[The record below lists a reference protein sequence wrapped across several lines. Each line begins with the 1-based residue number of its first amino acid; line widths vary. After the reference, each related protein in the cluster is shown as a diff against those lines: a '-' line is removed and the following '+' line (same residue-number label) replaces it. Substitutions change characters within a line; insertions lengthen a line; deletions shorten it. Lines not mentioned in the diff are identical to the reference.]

1 MQNEMTQTVEHAAQ
15 PLLETTKK
23 STEAVLSSFERAVG
37 QAAELGPKLV
47 GAVIVMV
54 IGYIVARLLARFIT
68 TLSEKL
74 GLQRAAERSG
84 LSDSMKHAGLE
95 RTIPQIVGVI
105 VFWVLMCVF
114 LVAAFDI
121 LELPGMTVAIEKVV
135 AYIPKVMVA
144 TVLVVVGLLLSAF
157 IRGVVA
163 TSADRVG
170 ITYSQQLANGCYYI
184 LALMTFIGAFSQL
197 DIKFDLLN
205 YAILIAFGAVALAFG
220 LSFGLGGREVM
231 SGILCGYYLRQRFQS
246 GDHVRVAGY
255 EGTVRDVG
263 PVATVIETDEEG
275 LLNRHSIP
283 NQLMLNEGV
292 R

>member
-1 MQNEMTQTVEHAAQ
+1 MQTEVSQTVEQAAQ

-23 STEAVLSSFERAVG
+23 STEAVLSSFERAVN
-37 QAAELGPKLV
+37 QIAELGPKLV
-47 GAVIVMV
+47 GAVIVLI
-54 IGYIVARLLARFIT
+54 IGYVVARVLARFVT

-74 GLQRAAERSG
+74 GLQRAAQRSG
-84 LSDSMKHAGLE
+84 LSDSMRHAGVE

-105 VFWVLMCVF
+105 VFWLLMSVF
-114 LVAAFDI
+114 LVASFDI
-121 LELPGMTVAIEKVV
+121 LDLPGMTVAIEKVV
-135 AYIPKVMVA
+135 AYIPKVLVA
-144 TVLVVVGLLLSAF
+144 TVLIVVGLLLSAF

-184 LALMTFIGAFSQL
+184 LAMMTFIGAFSQL

-231 SGILCGYYLRQRFQS
+231 SGILCGYYLRQRFQA
-246 GDHVRVAGY
+246 GDVVRVAGF

-263 PVATVIETDEEG
+263 PVATVIETDEDG
-275 LLNRHSIP
+275 LLHRRSIP
-283 NQLMLNEGV
+283 NHLMLNEGV